1 MNSKS
6 VNNKLNKDFG
16 GEDQETSR
24 DVENNFSYWIEWTI
38 VDTEKFEKKKM
49 NKTKIARHV
58 ACVAGFKRGK
68 PKFPLPLP
76 LLMPATQ
83 ATRHTLGRSRF
94 DNHGQV
100 HRPAVRCKANDGL
113 LGRKWRYFRFFRH
126 TFLYH
131 TTYRIV
137 CCIANTLQQMNRDK
151 KTCRFPDCDDYL
163 ATESRCMLPLVNELV
178 Y

>member
-24 DVENNFSYWIEWTI
+24 DVENNFSYWIEWII
-38 VDTEKFEKKKM
+38 VDTEKFEKKK

-100 HRPAVRCKANDGL
+100 HRPAVRCKPNDGL

-126 TFLYH
+126 TLSYHIQNSLLYCEH
-131 TTYRIV
+131 SSTNEPR
-137 CCIANTLQQMNRDK
+137 QK
-151 KTCRFPDCDDYL
+151 YL
-163 ATESRCMLPLVNELV
+163 
-178 Y
+178 

>member
-1 MNSKS
+1 MRTKKPVVMLRITFHIGLSGQ
-6 VNNKLNKDFG
+6 L
-16 GEDQETSR
+16 
-24 DVENNFSYWIEWTI
+24 WTQRSL
-38 VDTEKFEKKKM
+38 KKKM
-49 NKTKIARHV
+49 DKTKIARHV

-151 KTCRFPDCDDYL
+151 KTCRFPGCDDYL

>member
-16 GEDQETSR
+16 AEDQETSH
-24 DVENNFSYWIEWTI
+24 DVENNFPYWIEWTI
-38 VDTEKFEKKKM
+38 VDTERSEKKM

-58 ACVAGFKRGK
+58 ACVRVFKRGK
-68 PKFPLPLP
+68 PKFPLP

-83 ATRHTLGRSRF
+83 ATRHALGRSRF

-100 HRPAVRCKANDGL
+100 YRPAVRCKANDGL

-126 TFLYH
+126 TLS
-131 TTYRIV
+131 YRIQ
-137 CCIANTLQQMNRDK
+137 NSLLYYEHSSTN
-151 KTCRFPDCDDYL
+151 
-163 ATESRCMLPLVNELV
+163 ESRQNDL
-178 Y
+178 